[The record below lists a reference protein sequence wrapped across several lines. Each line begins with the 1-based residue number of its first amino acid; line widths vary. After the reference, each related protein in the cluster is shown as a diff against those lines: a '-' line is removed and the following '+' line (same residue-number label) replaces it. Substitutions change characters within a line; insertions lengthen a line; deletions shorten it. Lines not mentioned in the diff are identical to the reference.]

1 MSDYKDTLN
10 LPKTGFG
17 MKANL
22 AQREPQR
29 LKQWAEQGLY
39 EKIRAHFAG
48 RPKFILHDGPPYAN
62 GEIHIGHALN
72 KILKD
77 IVIKSRTLSGYD
89 APYVPGWDCHGLPIE
104 HKVEAKVGK
113 AGAKVSVKEFRA
125 KCREYAASQVAL
137 QKRDFQRLG
146 VLGDWDNP
154 YLTMNTETEA
164 DIIRAVGKLLE
175 AGHIEKG
182 VKPVYWSVVGGSA
195 LAEAEV
201 EYHPKTSF
209 AIDVGYPVVDQDALL
224 ERFVLQEEGNVGQG
238 RVSVVIWT
246 TTPWTLP
253 ASQAVSLNAELPYVL
268 VQGAL
273 TRGDHAGQHV
283 RLILAQALWEAAAE
297 RFGLE
302 NACVLGTATGK
313 ALERVV
319 LQHPFYDRTV
329 PVILGDHVTTE
340 AGTGCVHTA
349 PDHGLDD
356 FYVARRYGL
365 PTLSLL
371 DDQGIFKE
379 QTPLFAGHH
388 VYKVDPE
395 VIAELKKHG
404 NLYAENKIEHSY
416 PHCWRTKTP
425 LIFRATPQWFIS
437 MNKSGLLK
445 RAKTVI
451 KDVQWVP
458 SRGKERMASMLAQ
471 SPDWCISRQ
480 RTWGVPLPFYVHRE
494 TETLHP
500 DSVELI
506 EKVAQAVAKGGIDAW
521 YELDHAALLGEDAER
536 YRPITDTLDV
546 WFDSGTT
553 QFSVLQQNEHLKFPA
568 DVYLEGSDQHRG
580 WFQSSLKT
588 SVGMF
593 GKAPYKTVVTHGFTV
608 DSQGKKMS
616 KSLGNVISPQKVADS
631 LGADI
636 LRLWVSAT
644 DYTAEMS
651 VSEDILKQTTD
662 YYRRIR
668 NTARF
673 LLANLHDFDPQQ
685 HSVALGELVALDQWL
700 VRYASELQK
709 EIKEAYE
716 HYDFLTVYQRVH
728 HFCSVELGGFYLDIV
743 KDRQYTLPADHP
755 ARRSAQTAM
764 YHVIH
769 AMVRW
774 IAPILSFTADE
785 IWSFIPGKKLDSVF
799 LVTWYEPLEKLRLDS
814 AFESVYWQ
822 QLMNVRTA
830 VNRELEKMRQAGEI
844 GGSLEAKVTLSGSDE
859 LVEALGRIGDELRFL
874 LMTSEVEVVPA
885 STQGGSTDAE
895 AFTIRVTKL
904 AHDKCGRCWHYRPT
918 VGESEAHPTL
928 CRRCVTNISG
938 EGEQRQY
945 V

>member
-1 MSDYKDTLN
+1 MSDYKQTLN
-10 LPKTGFG
+10 LPKTGFA

-29 LKQWAEQGLY
+29 LKQWMEQGLY
-39 EKIRAHFAG
+39 EKIRAHCAG

-77 IVIKSRTLSGYD
+77 MVLKSRTLSGFD

-104 HKVEAKVGK
+104 HKVEKKVGK

-146 VLGDWDNP
+146 VLGDWENP

-209 AIDVGYPVVDQDALL
+209 SIDVAYPVVDQAA
-224 ERFVLQEEGNVGQG
+224 VLNHFAAEGADDQG
-238 RVSVVIWT
+238 EGPISVVIWT

-253 ASQAVSLNAELPYVL
+253 ASQAVSLNAELSYVL
-268 VQGAL
+268 VQAERDGQAL
-273 TRGDHAGQHV
+273 
-283 RLILAQALWEAAAE
+283 RLILAEALWEAAIA

-302 NACVLGTATGK
+302 NARVLATTTGQT
-313 ALERVV
+313 LENT
-319 LQHPFYDRTV
+319 LLSHPFYDRQV

-356 FYVARRYGL
+356 FYVARRYGVE
-365 PTLSLL
+365 TLSLL
-371 DDQGIFKE
+371 DDNGIYKE
-379 QTPLFAGHH
+379 KTPLFAGQH

-395 VIAELKKHG
+395 VIAELKKQG
-404 NLYAENKIEHSY
+404 NLLAEEKIEHSY

-425 LIFRATPQWFIS
+425 LIFRATPQWFVS
-437 MNKSGLLK
+437 MTKNGLLH

-451 KDVQWVP
+451 NDVQWVP
-458 SRGKERMASMLAQ
+458 ARGKERMASMLEQ

-500 DSVELI
+500 NSVELI
-506 EKVAQAVAKGGIDAW
+506 EKVAQAVAKDGIDAW
-521 YELDHAALLGEDAER
+521 YELDHAALLGDDAED
-536 YRPITDTLDV
+536 YRPIQDTLDV

-553 QFSVLQQNEHLKFPA
+553 QFSVLQQNENLAYPA

-593 GKAPYKTVVTHGFTV
+593 NKAPYKAVVTHGFTV

-631 LGADI
+631 LGADV

-644 DYTAEMS
+644 DYSTEMS

-673 LLANLHDFDPQQ
+673 LLANLHDFDPEQ
-685 HSVALGELVALDQWL
+685 HAVPMTELVALDQWL
-700 VRYASELQK
+700 VSFTSELQK
-709 EIKEAYE
+709 DIKDAYE

-743 KDRQYTLPADHP
+743 KDRQYTLPADHK

-764 YHVIH
+764 YHVIQ

-774 IAPILSFTADE
+774 IAPVLSFTADE
-785 IWSFIPGKKLDSVF
+785 IWSHLPGEKLESVF
-799 LVTWYEPLEKLRLDS
+799 LETWYEPLESLRLES
-814 AFESVYWQ
+814 AFEPTYWQ

-830 VNRELEKMRQAGEI
+830 VNKELEKVRQAGEI
-844 GGSLEAKVTLSGSDE
+844 GGSLEAKVTLSGSEE
-859 LVEALGRIGDELRFL
+859 LVEALGRMGDELRFL
-874 LMTSEVEVVPA
+874 LMTSEVEVLPA
-885 STQGGSTDAE
+885 DSKGGSSDAE

-904 AHDKCGRCWHYRPT
+904 EHKKCERCWHYRES
-918 VGESEAHPTL
+918 VGQSAAHPTL
-928 CRRCVTNISG
+928 CDRCETNISG

>member
-1 MSDYKDTLN
+1 MSDYKETLN
-10 LPKTGFG
+10 LPKTGFA

-29 LKQWAEQGLY
+29 LKTWGEQGLY
-39 EKIRAHFAG
+39 QKIRAHCAG

-77 IVIKSRTLSGYD
+77 IVVKSRTLSGFD

-104 HKVEAKVGK
+104 HKVEKKVGK
-113 AGAKVSVKEFRA
+113 AGAKVSEKEFRA

-137 QKRDFQRLG
+137 QKKDFQRLG
-146 VLGDWDNP
+146 VMGDWDNP
-154 YLTMNTETEA
+154 YLTMNFETEA
-164 DIIRAVGKLLE
+164 NIMRALGKLLE

-209 AIDVGYPVVDQDALL
+209 AIDVAYPLVDEAATLKHFVAAEGEAL
-224 ERFVLQEEGNVGQG
+224 GAGP
-238 RVSVVIWT
+238 VSVVIWT

-253 ASQAVSLNAELPYVL
+253 SSQAVTLHGELSYAL
-268 VQGAL
+268 VQAEV
-273 TRGDHAGQHV
+273 AGESV
-283 RLILAQALWEAAAE
+283 RWILAEELLESALPRLGQPEA
-297 RFGLE
+297 RILGRVSGKSLE
-302 NACVLGTATGK
+302 QVK
-313 ALERVV
+313 VR
-319 LQHPFYDRTV
+319 HPFYAREL
-329 PVILGDHVTTE
+329 PMLLGEHVTTD

-356 FYVARRYGL
+356 FYVGRHYGL
-365 PTLSLL
+365 GTLGLV
-371 DDQGIFKE
+371 DDHGVFKP
-379 QTPLFAGHH
+379 QTELFAGQH

-395 VIAELKKHG
+395 VIAVLKKQG
-404 NLYAENKIEHSY
+404 NLLAEHKIEHSY

-437 MNKSGLLK
+437 MYKNGLLK
-445 RAKTVI
+445 RAKAAI
-451 KDVQWVP
+451 NDVQWVP
-458 SRGKERMASMLAQ
+458 GRGKERMASMLEQ

-480 RTWGVPLPFYVHRE
+480 RTWGVPLPFFVHKE
-494 TETLHP
+494 TEALHP
-500 DSVELI
+500 NSVEII
-506 EKVAQAVAKGGIDAW
+506 EAVAQAVEKEGIDAW
-521 YELDHAALLGEDAER
+521 YDIDKAALLGCDADA
-536 YRPITDTLDV
+536 YRPVRDTLDV

-553 QFSVLQQNEHLKFPA
+553 QFSVLAQNKDLSFPA

-588 SVGMF
+588 SIGMHK
-593 GKAPYKTVVTHGFTV
+593 KAPYKAVVTHGFTV
-608 DSQGKKMS
+608 DSQGRKMS
-616 KSLGNVISPQKVADS
+616 KSLGNVISPQKVVDS
-631 LGADI
+631 LGADV

-673 LLANLHDFDPQQ
+673 LLANLHDFDPEQ
-685 HSVALGELVALDQWL
+685 HSVPLDDSVALDQWL
-700 VRYASELQK
+700 VTFAADLQK

-764 YHVIH
+764 YHVIQ

-774 IAPILSFTADE
+774 IAPVLSFTAEE
-785 IWSFIPGKKLDSVF
+785 IWSYLPGEKLDSVF
-799 LVTWYEPLEKLRLDS
+799 FATWYEPLDQLRLES
-814 AFESVYWQ
+814 TFEPAYWQ
-822 QLMNVRTA
+822 QLINVRNA
-830 VNRELEKMRQAGEI
+830 VNKELEKVRQAGEI
-844 GGSLEAKVTLSGSDE
+844 GGSLEAKVTLSGSEE
-859 LVEALGRIGDELRFL
+859 LVEALSRVGDELRFL
-874 LMTSEVEVVPA
+874 LMTSDVEILPA
-885 STQGGSTDAE
+885 DTKSGSSDSE

-904 AHDKCGRCWHYRPT
+904 PHGKCERCWHYRPS
-918 VGESEAHPTL
+918 VGQSKAHATL
-928 CRRCVTNISG
+928 CDRCETNVAG
-938 EGEQRQY
+938 AGEQRCY